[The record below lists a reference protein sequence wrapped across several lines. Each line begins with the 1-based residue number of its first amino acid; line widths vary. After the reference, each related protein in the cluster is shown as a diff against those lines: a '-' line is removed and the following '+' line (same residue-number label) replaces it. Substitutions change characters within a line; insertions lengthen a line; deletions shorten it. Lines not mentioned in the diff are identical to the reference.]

1 MNTLKIVKIT
11 SEKRFNDSVKV
22 ALFDENQNI
31 IKEECFEDV
40 TLVEISDNVDV
51 AANNIRME
59 NEKLKQDIKDLRQRN
74 CLYFEMIEVL
84 IKRIRELNE
93 ELESY
98 E

>member
-1 MNTLKIVKIT
+1 MNTLKIVRIT

-40 TLVEISDNVDV
+40 TVFDISDNVDV
-51 AANNIRME
+51 KANNIRME
-59 NEKLKQDIKDLRQRN
+59 NEKLKQDIRDLRQRN
-74 CLYFEMIEVL
+74 GLYFEMIEVL

>member
-1 MNTLKIVKIT
+1 MNTLKIVRIT
-11 SEKRFNDSVKV
+11 SEKRFNDTVKV

-31 IKEECFEDV
+31 IKEACFEDV
-40 TLVEISDNVDV
+40 TAFDISDNVDV
-51 AANNIRME
+51 KANNIRME

-74 CLYFEMIEVL
+74 GLYFEMIEVL

-93 ELESY
+93 ELENY

>member
-1 MNTLKIVKIT
+1 MNTLKIVRIT
-11 SEKRFNDSVKV
+11 SEKRFNDTVKV
-22 ALFDENQNI
+22 ALFNENQNI

-40 TLVEISDNVDV
+40 TAFEISDSIDV

-59 NEKLKQDIKDLRQRN
+59 NEKLKQDIRDLRQRN
-74 CLYFEMIEVL
+74 GLYFEMIEVL

>member
-1 MNTLKIVKIT
+1 MNTLKIVRIT

-22 ALFDENQNI
+22 ALFDENRNI
-31 IKEECFEDV
+31 IKEACFEDV
-40 TLVEISDNVDV
+40 TAFEISDSINV

-59 NEKLKQDIKDLRQRN
+59 NEKLKQDIRDLRQRN
-74 CLYFEMIEVL
+74 GLYFEMIEVL

>member
-1 MNTLKIVKIT
+1 MNTLKIVRIT

-22 ALFDENQNI
+22 ALFDENENI
-31 IKEECFEDV
+31 
-40 TLVEISDNVDV
+40 
-51 AANNIRME
+51 
-59 NEKLKQDIKDLRQRN
+59 QRN
-74 CLYFEMIEVL
+74 GLYFEMIEVL

>member
-1 MNTLKIVKIT
+1 MNTLKIVRIT

-22 ALFDENQNI
+22 ALFDENRNI
-31 IKEECFEDV
+31 IKEACFEDV
-40 TLVEISDNVDV
+40 TVFDISDNVDV
-51 AANNIRME
+51 KANNIRME

-74 CLYFEMIEVL
+74 GLYFEMIEVL

>member
-11 SEKRFNDSVKV
+11 SEKRFNDTVKV

-40 TLVEISDNVDV
+40 TVFDISDNVDV
-51 AANNIRME
+51 KANNIRME

>member
-1 MNTLKIVKIT
+1 MNTLKIVRIT

-22 ALFDENQNI
+22 ALFDKNQNI
-31 IKEECFEDV
+31 IKEACFEDV
-40 TLVEISDNVDV
+40 TAFEISDGIDV

-74 CLYFEMIEVL
+74 GLYFEMIEVL

>member
-1 MNTLKIVKIT
+1 MNTLKIVRIT

-22 ALFDENQNI
+22 ALFDENENI
-31 IKEECFEDV
+31 IKEACFEDV
-40 TLVEISDNVDV
+40 TAFEISDDIDV
-51 AANNIRME
+51 PANNIRME

-74 CLYFEMIEVL
+74 GLYFEMIEVL

>member
-1 MNTLKIVKIT
+1 MNTLKIVRIT

-40 TLVEISDNVDV
+40 TVFDISDNVDV
-51 AANNIRME
+51 KANNIRME

-74 CLYFEMIEVL
+74 VLYFEMIEVL

>member
-1 MNTLKIVKIT
+1 M
-11 SEKRFNDSVKV
+11 
-22 ALFDENQNI
+22 FD
-31 IKEECFEDV
+31 K
-40 TLVEISDNVDV
+40 TDNVDV
-51 AANNIRME
+51 IANNIRME

-98 E
+98 D

>member
-1 MNTLKIVKIT
+1 MNTLKIVRIT

-22 ALFDENQNI
+22 ALFDEKQNI

-40 TLVEISDNVDV
+40 TVFDISDNVDV
-51 AANNIRME
+51 KANNIRME

-74 CLYFEMIEVL
+74 GLYFEMIEVL

-93 ELESY
+93 ALESY

>member
-1 MNTLKIVKIT
+1 MNTLKIVRIT
-11 SEKRFNDSVKV
+11 SEKRFNDTVKV

-40 TLVEISDNVDV
+40 TAFEISDSIDV
-51 AANNIRME
+51 TANNIRME
-59 NEKLKQDIKDLRQRN
+59 NEKLKQDIRELRQRN
-74 CLYFEMIEVL
+74 GLYFEMIEVL

-93 ELESY
+93 ELENY

>member
-1 MNTLKIVKIT
+1 MNTLKIVRIT

-22 ALFDENQNI
+22 ALFDENRNI
-31 IKEECFEDV
+31 IKEACFEDV
-40 TLVEISDNVDV
+40 TAFEISDSIDV

-59 NEKLKQDIKDLRQRN
+59 NEKLKQDIRDLRQRN
-74 CLYFEMIEVL
+74 GLYFEMIEVL

-93 ELESY
+93 ELENY

>member
-1 MNTLKIVKIT
+1 MNTLKIVRIT
-11 SEKRFNDSVKV
+11 SEKRFNDTVKV

-31 IKEECFEDV
+31 IKEVCFEDV
-40 TLVEISDNVDV
+40 TVFDISDNVDV
-51 AANNIRME
+51 KANNIRME

-74 CLYFEMIEVL
+74 GLYFEMIEVL